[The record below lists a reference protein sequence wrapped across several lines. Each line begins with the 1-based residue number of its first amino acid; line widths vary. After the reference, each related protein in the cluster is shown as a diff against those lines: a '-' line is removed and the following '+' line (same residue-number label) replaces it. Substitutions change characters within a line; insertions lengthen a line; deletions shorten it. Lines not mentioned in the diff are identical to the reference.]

1 MTAIR
6 IVAGNPT
13 DAELAV
19 LVLVLAAASTIEPP
33 ARSATPV
40 PDTAWRTSRTARYR
54 RSPAAWG
61 PAPRQHRR
69 PQPAS

>member
-6 IVAGNPT
+6 VVAGNPT

-19 LVLVLAAASTIEPP
+19 LVLVLTAAITIEPP
-33 ARSATPV
+33 AAPATPI
-40 PDTAWRTSRTARYR
+40 PNTAWRTSRTTRYR

-61 PAPRQHRR
+61 PAPRQHRQ

>member
-13 DAELAV
+13 DADLAV
-19 LVLVLAAASTIEPP
+19 LVLLLSASTPAEPP
-33 ARSATPV
+33 AAPTAPG
-40 PDTAWRTSRTARYR
+40 PATAWRTSRAIRYR

-61 PAPRQHRR
+61 PAPRQHRQ
-69 PQPAS
+69 PQPVA